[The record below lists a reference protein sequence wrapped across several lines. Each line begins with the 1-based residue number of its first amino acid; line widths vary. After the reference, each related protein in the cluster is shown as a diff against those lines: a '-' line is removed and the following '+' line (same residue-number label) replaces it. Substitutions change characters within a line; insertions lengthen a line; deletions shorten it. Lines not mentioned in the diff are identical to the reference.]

1 MILRIKMILIFA
13 VFASFII
20 PVNAQDDTK
29 SFSLEQAMNYAMNNS
44 YVLQNA
50 SKDITIAKKKVWETI
65 TMGLPQVSGT
75 SNYNAYL
82 NLPVSLLPG
91 EFFGGEA
98 GTYIPVKF
106 GQDFNSDF
114 GFSVNQ
120 MIFDGSYIVG
130 IGSSQIYLNLAK
142 QANEKSQIDIRE
154 AVTQAYYMVL
164 ISERSLQAMSDN
176 FENEK
181 KIYNETKILFENGF
195 REEQDVD
202 QINLILRNAEN
213 EKLKAERELKIA
225 KVVLKYTMGYNLDT
239 DIQLTDSLDQ
249 FVNPLV
255 NKPKKIQ
262 FNFNDHIDYRL
273 AVTNFQ
279 VSEKLLK
286 LEKAAYLPSLNGFY
300 NYSKSA
306 YGNNGNLWKSGTNWY
321 PSSMIGLKLSMS
333 IFSSGQKRAKV
344 QQAEIAV
351 EQADNKVKLAETTL
365 EKDYLTAVANMEN
378 AMASYNNDKAN
389 RELAEKIKEKTKI
402 KFENGMSTST
412 EVAQMESQYIN
423 AYRAL
428 VASTLQ
434 LLQADVSLKKAAG
447 NL

>member
-1 MILRIKMILIFA
+1 MMLRIRMVLIFA
-13 VFASFII
+13 LFTCTFI
-20 PVNAQDDTK
+20 PTNAQEDTK
-29 SFSLEQAMNYAMNNS
+29 SFSLEEAINFAMNNS
-44 YVLQNA
+44 YVLQNS
-50 SKDITIAKKKVWETI
+50 SKDITIARKKVWETI
-65 TMGLPQVSGT
+65 ASGLPQVSGT
-75 SNYNAYL
+75 SNYNANL

-91 EFFGGEA
+91 EFFGGDP

-120 MIFDGSYIVG
+120 LIFDGSYIVG

-142 QANEKSQIDIRE
+142 QANEKTQIDIRE
-154 AVTQAYYMVL
+154 AVAQAYYMVL

-181 KIYNETKILFENGF
+181 KIYDETKMLFESGF

-202 QINLILRNAEN
+202 QIELILRNAEN

-249 FVNPLV
+249 FVNPLI
-255 NKPKKIQ
+255 NNPKKIQ

-273 AVTNFQ
+273 AYTNFQ

-286 LEKAAYLPSLNGFY
+286 LEKATYLPQLKGFY
-300 NYSKSA
+300 SYSKSA
-306 YGNNGNLWKSGTNWY
+306 YGNNGNLWKSDVNWY
-321 PSSMIGLKLSMS
+321 ASSFIGLKLSMS
-333 IFSSGQKRAKV
+333 IFNSGQKRAKV

-351 EQADNKVKLAETTL
+351 EQADNQVKLAETTL

-378 AMASYNNDKAN
+378 ALASFKNDKAN
-389 RELAEKIKEKTKI
+389 RELAEKIKSKTKI
-402 KFENGMSTST
+402 KFDNGMSSST
-412 EVAQMESQYIN
+412 EMAQMETQYIN

-434 LLQADVSLKKAAG
+434 LLQADISLKKAAG